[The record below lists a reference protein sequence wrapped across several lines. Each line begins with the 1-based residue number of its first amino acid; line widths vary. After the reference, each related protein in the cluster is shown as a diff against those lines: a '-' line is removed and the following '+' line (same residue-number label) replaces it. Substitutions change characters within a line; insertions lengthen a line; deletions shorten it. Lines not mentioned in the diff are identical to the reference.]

1 MIFVNKRYL
10 CYFDWIS
17 LFLVL
22 MLSSISLCF
31 VFSTT
36 CKAGAFSLF
45 FKKQI
50 FGILSGV
57 LIYFFCSFI
66 DYRTI
71 CRTGYW
77 LYLFTI
83 GLLIF
88 TLIKG
93 SVGMGAQRWI
103 NLGFVKFQSSELAK
117 LFFPM
122 FITYYFLHDTEQTE
136 PKPITYGIP
145 LAVICLS
152 FILVLKQP
160 DLGTGLVILFSGS
173 LMLWFTGLQT
183 KFFMMAGLCV
193 LVTAPISWHFLKP
206 YQKKR
211 ILVFFGE
218 GDRNKERY
226 QIEQSK
232 IAVGS
237 GGILGKGIGQGTQ
250 NKMCF
255 LPESRTDFIF
265 SVICE
270 ETGFVGAMI
279 VITTVYFALFS
290 ITWTHFNHHFIL
302 SQTHVLWTFSAHC
315 FFNHDQYWHGARF
328 NAHCR
333 NSSALYELWNYTH
346 LDWICKPWLHQQCYV
361 SKICSGY
368 VVTLPQCQTK
378 SLQKTFIISKC

>member
-1 MIFVNKRYL
+1 MLFVNKRFL

-22 MLSSISLCF
+22 TLSIISLCF

-36 CKAGAFSLF
+36 CKAGILSLF
-45 FKKQI
+45 FKKQV
-50 FGILSGV
+50 FGILSGI

-83 GLLIF
+83 GLLLF

-122 FITYYFLHDTEQTE
+122 FITYYFLQDAEQAE
-136 PKPITYGIP
+136 PKPITYSIP
-145 LAVICLS
+145 LAVIGVS
-152 FILVLKQP
+152 FLLVLKQP
-160 DLGTGLVILFSGS
+160 DLGTALILIFSGS
-173 LMLWFTGLQT
+173 LMLWFTGLPSR
-183 KFFMMAGLCV
+183 FFVMAGLC
-193 LVTAPISWHFLKP
+193 LLITAPISWKILKP

-211 ILVFFGE
+211 ILVFMGE

-237 GGILGKGIGQGTQ
+237 GGFWGKGIGQGTQ
-250 NKMCF
+250 NRLSF

-270 ETGFVGAMI
+270 ETGFAGAMI
-279 VITTVYFALFS
+279 VL
-290 ITWTHFNHHFIL
+290 
-302 SQTHVLWTFSAHC
+302 
-315 FFNHDQYWHGARF
+315 
-328 NAHCR
+328 
-333 NSSALYELWNYTH
+333 ALYIMLFLQLLRLILTITSVFSKLMCFGLLTPIVFSTMINIGMVLGLMPIVGIPLPFMSYGITH
-346 LDWICKPWLHQQCYV
+346 IWTTFAILGCIN
-361 SKICSGY
+361 S
-368 VVTLPQCQTK
+368 VTCQRYA
-378 SLQKTFIISKC
+378 QDM

>member
-1 MIFVNKRYL
+1 MLFVNKRYL

-17 LFLVL
+17 LLL
-22 MLSSISLCF
+22 MLCLCMISLCF

-36 CKAGAFSLF
+36 CKGPELSLF
-45 FKKQI
+45 FKKQL
-50 FGILSGV
+50 FGITTGL
-57 LIYFFCSFI
+57 LIYIFCSFI

-77 LYLFTI
+77 LYLFTL

-103 NLGFVKFQSSELAK
+103 NLGFIKFQSSDLAK

-122 FITYYFLHDTEQTE
+122 FITYYFLHDYEE
-136 PKPITYGIP
+136 AHPKPITYGIP
-145 LAVICLS
+145 LVIILFS
-152 FILVLKQP
+152 FLLVIKQP
-160 DLGTGLVILFSGS
+160 DLGTGLILLLSGC
-173 LMLWFTGLQT
+173 LMLWFMGLSS
-183 KFFMMAGLCV
+183 KFFMISALCV
-193 LVTAPISWHFLKP
+193 VITTPISWKILKP

-218 GDRNKERY
+218 GNRNKERY

-237 GGILGKGIGQGTQ
+237 GGIFGKGIGKGTQ
-250 NKMCF
+250 NKLSF

-270 ETGFVGAMI
+270 ETGLIG
-279 VITTVYFALFS
+279 ALFVIS
-290 ITWTHFNHHFIL
+290 
-302 SQTHVLWTFSAHC
+302 
-315 FFNHDQYWHGARF
+315 
-328 NAHCR
+328 
-333 NSSALYELWNYTH
+333 LYIMLF
-346 LDWICKPWLHQQCYV
+346 
-361 SKICSGY
+361 
-368 VVTLPQCQTK
+368 
-378 SLQKTFIISKC
+378 LQLMKLIISISSVYSKLMCFGLLIPIMLSTIINICMVLDLMPVVGIPLPFMSYGITHIWTTFASIGCINSVTCQRYAQDFVL